1 MKATE
6 LRIGNY
12 LATDKSLGGYDY
24 CELIEISKEK
34 YKTTEGDN
42 HITSIHY
49 FSNPVKFLPITEEWL
64 LKFGFAIDE
73 NGDTAW
79 KSTTELPNHNSYYQD
94 GQFVICKSFDEEM
107 DGEKTIFTDYWELTI
122 GDYRVCLYSKLYY
135 VHQLQ
140 NAFALTGEELIYTP

>member
-24 CELIEISKEK
+24 CEVIEISKEK
-34 YKTTEGDN
+34 YKTIEGDN

-49 FSNPVKFLPITEEWL
+49 FSNPVKVLPITEEWL
-64 LKFGFAIDE
+64 LRFGFTID
-73 NGDTAW
+73 DRTDCAW

-94 GQFVICKSFDEEM
+94 GQFVISKNFDEDLNKE
-107 DGEKTIFTDYWELTI
+107 YWSLTI
-122 GDYRVCLYSKLYY
+122 GDYRVNLYSKLYY